1 MGILDFFKK
10 KTQKNKYQIYF
21 ESISETLIVLAR
33 KKEMV
38 KNLKSGESFVDL
50 NFELNTIE
58 HLKMI
63 KIIKKGS
70 ISFLGQDVM
79 RDLLEITKQSEIQK
93 DEIEYLCNYLL
104 NEQNQLRKLF

>member
-10 KTQKNKYQIYF
+10 KTKKNKYQIYF

-38 KNLKSGESFVDL
+38 QNLKSGESFVDL
-50 NFELNTIE
+50 NFELNTFE

-63 KIIKKGS
+63 GIIQNGS